1 MRKILYG
8 IILCCIVCV
17 ACNSQKNGQQEN
29 TIMNTYIKNMDSCRM
44 MVQSDDVTDRFNAK
58 KMASMLVLAAMHDAS
73 VSKED
78 DAFRN
83 LLQESDTVC
92 NQWYFSKSNKMFVQ
106 KIVCEEDC
114 FSIYLPYDN
123 QGQAHNF
130 MLVFPDDAGT
140 VGKLSF
146 TNSSDSDIRNGKA
159 TYAEV
164 DEDIKYDN
172 AMNIG
177 VVDSSHYTK
186 FQNYNYLYLL
196 YRTKSDSLKSSRLN
210 LDMFHKQYHE
220 VIPQK

>member
-1 MRKILYG
+1 
-8 IILCCIVCV
+8 
-17 ACNSQKNGQQEN
+17 
-29 TIMNTYIKNMDSCRM
+29 M
-44 MVQSDDVTDRFNAK
+44 MVQSDDVTERFDAK
-58 KMASMLVLAAMHDAS
+58 RMASMLVLAAMHDTL

-83 LLQESDTVC
+83 LVLESDTVC
-92 NQWYFSKSNKMFVQ
+92 NQWYLSKSDNMFVQ
-106 KIVCEEDC
+106 EIVCEEDC

-123 QGQAHNF
+123 QGQTHNF
-130 MLVFPDDAGT
+130 MVVFPDDAGT

-146 TNSSDSDIRNGKA
+146 TNSSDNDIKNGNA
-159 TYAEV
+159 TYVGV
-164 DEDIKYDN
+164 DVDIKYDN

-220 VIPQK
+220 VIAQK

>member
-1 MRKILYG
+1 ME
-8 IILCCIVCV
+8 IIVYFSIACV
-17 ACNSQKNGQQEN
+17 ACNSQKKEQQEN
-29 TIMNTYIKNMDSCRM
+29 AIVNSYIRIMDSCRM
-44 MVQSDDVTDRFNAK
+44 MVQSDDVTERFDAK
-58 KMASMLVLAAMHDAS
+58 RMASMLVLAAMHDTL

-83 LLQESDTVC
+83 LVLESDTVC
-92 NQWYFSKSNKMFVQ
+92 NQWYLSKSDNMFVQ
-106 KIVCEEDC
+106 EIVCEEDC

-123 QGQAHNF
+123 QGQTHNF
-130 MLVFPDDAGT
+130 MVVFPDDAGT

-146 TNSSDSDIRNGKA
+146 TNSSDNDIKNGNA
-159 TYAEV
+159 TYVGV
-164 DEDIKYDN
+164 DVDIKYDN

-220 VIPQK
+220 VIAQK